1 MTIPLSSLLASRK
14 RSRSPDEAQAF
25 KKKQYSAA
33 GSPDITKK
41 RKAEAEPDTD
51 HEQPPRNIGAPES
64 SKRLK
69 IDRDQG
75 IHHISCLL
83 LIC

>member
-1 MTIPLSSLLASRK
+1 MAIPLSSLLASRK
-14 RSRSPDEAQAF
+14 CSRSPDVAR
-25 KKKQYSAA
+25 
-33 GSPDITKK
+33 DIKGK

-51 HEQPPRNIGAPES
+51 HEQRQRNVGD

-75 IHHISCLL
+75 IHHILVSC
-83 LIC
+83 